1 MLFLQAFMVGVWNF
15 ELYMLPLTLIMLFIW
30 NLMVREIKGTSAADD
45 MVYFVSVFSTELRLL
60 RKHNSMLVF
69 SLRFSLCYLD
79 MFSV

>member
-45 MVYFVSVFSTELRLL
+45 MVYFVSAFSTEL
-60 RKHNSMLVF
+60 
-69 SLRFSLCYLD
+69 
-79 MFSV
+79 